1 MPGHVVNATATSPN
15 DVGETDGDAKSTP
28 GDHESPTIE
37 EGTKDETTEVNTNNE
52 KSTDANEVTNS
63 NVGEE
68 GGSGIIVAVVI
79 VLIVVVAGGVGYWL
93 INKKKTSGGAS
104 LESGPEVKK
113 EYSEVPT
120 NENDANKIEK
130 QKVPNENNTNKIEK
144 EKVSNENDTNKIEI
158 EKP

>member
-1 MPGHVVNATATSPN
+1 MPSQIVNATATSPN
-15 DVGETDGDAKSTP
+15 DVGETDVDVKTTP
-28 GDHESPTIE
+28 GDHESPTID
-37 EGTKDETTEVNTNNE
+37 EGTKAETIEVSTNNE
-52 KSTDANEVTNS
+52 KSTEANDEVTNS

-68 GGSGIIVAVVI
+68 GGSGTIIAVVI

-130 QKVPNENNTNKIEK
+130 
-144 EKVSNENDTNKIEI
+144 EKVANENDTSKIEI

>member
-1 MPGHVVNATATSPN
+1 M
-15 DVGETDGDAKSTP
+15 
-28 GDHESPTIE
+28 
-37 EGTKDETTEVNTNNE
+37 
-52 KSTDANEVTNS
+52 
-63 NVGEE
+63 
-68 GGSGIIVAVVI
+68 
-79 VLIVVVAGGVGYWL
+79 IVVVAGGIGYWL
-93 INKKKTSGGAS
+93 INKKKTSGAAS

-130 QKVPNENNTNKIEK
+130 

>member
-1 MPGHVVNATATSPN
+1 MPSHVDNATATSPN
-15 DVGETDGDAKSTP
+15 DVGETDGDVKTTP
-28 GDHESPTIE
+28 GDHESPTID
-37 EGTKDETTEVNTNNE
+37 EGTKAQTIEVSTNNE
-52 KSTDANEVTNS
+52 KSTEANDQVTNS

-68 GGSGIIVAVVI
+68 GGSGTIIAVVI

-130 QKVPNENNTNKIEK
+130 
-144 EKVSNENDTNKIEI
+144 EKVANENDTNKIEI

>member
-1 MPGHVVNATATSPN
+1 MPSHVDNATATSPN
-15 DVGETDGDAKSTP
+15 DAGETDVDVKTTP
-28 GDHESPTIE
+28 GDNESRTIE
-37 EGTKDETTEVNTNNE
+37 EGPKDETSEVETNNE
-52 KSTDANEVTNS
+52 KSTEANKQVTNN
-63 NVGEE
+63 NVGEG
-68 GGSGIIVAVVI
+68 GGSGTIIAVVI

-104 LESGPEVKK
+104 LESGPQVKK

-130 QKVPNENNTNKIEK
+130 
-144 EKVSNENDTNKIEI
+144 EKVANENDTNKIEI

>member
-15 DVGETDGDAKSTP
+15 DVGETDSDVKTTP

-37 EGTKDETTEVNTNNE
+37 EVTKDETVEVDTNNE
-52 KSTDANEVTNS
+52 KSTEANDQVTKS
-63 NVGEE
+63 NVKE
-68 GGSGIIVAVVI
+68 GGAGTIIAVVI

-104 LESGPEVKK
+104 LESGPQVKK

-120 NENDANKIEK
+120 NENDANKIE
-130 QKVPNENNTNKIEK
+130 Q
-144 EKVSNENDTNKIEI
+144 EKVANENDTNKIEI

>member
-1 MPGHVVNATATSPN
+1 M
-15 DVGETDGDAKSTP
+15 
-28 GDHESPTIE
+28 
-37 EGTKDETTEVNTNNE
+37 
-52 KSTDANEVTNS
+52 
-63 NVGEE
+63 
-68 GGSGIIVAVVI
+68 
-79 VLIVVVAGGVGYWL
+79 
-93 INKKKTSGGAS
+93 INKKKTSGAAS

-130 QKVPNENNTNKIEK
+130 